1 MAWGG
6 YSPSSG
12 KTGHCRHRQKGEA
25 QCSNGSKKTHAL
37 AEADDADTLAKG
49 CALIRSNLHVDI
61 DQVHTEEE
69 WAELYA
75 QALWLERWRIK
86 NLAEL
91 IAALFGESK
100 R

>member
-1 MAWGG
+1 MRILFNRTTINIA
-6 YSPSSG
+6 
-12 KTGHCRHRQKGEA
+12 TQRQ
-25 QCSNGSKKTHAL
+25 
-37 AEADDADTLAKG
+37 
-49 CALIRSNLHVDI
+49 LHVDT
-61 DQVHTEEE
+61 DRVHTEEE

-75 QALWLERWRIK
+75 QALWLEKWRIR

>member
-1 MAWGG
+1 MRVLFNRTTIYFAMQ
-6 YSPSSG
+6 
-12 KTGHCRHRQKGEA
+12 RQ
-25 QCSNGSKKTHAL
+25 
-37 AEADDADTLAKG
+37 
-49 CALIRSNLHVDI
+49 LHVDT

-91 IAALFGESK
+91 IAALFGE
-100 R
+100 RQ

>member
-1 MAWGG
+1 MRVLFNRTTIYFAMQ
-6 YSPSSG
+6 
-12 KTGHCRHRQKGEA
+12 RQL
-25 QCSNGSKKTHAL
+25 HI
-37 AEADDADTLAKG
+37 DTD
-49 CALIRSNLHVDI
+49 R
-61 DQVHTEEE
+61 VHTEEE

-75 QALWLERWRIK
+75 QALWLEKWRIK